1 MAEPLKQFI
10 NVEAVR
16 FLADKLAEQFSDFD
30 KQRFQRQ
37 ILPELDAISLT
48 QRVSLLG
55 DAIAKQLPADFREV
69 APGLH
74 QLAANWPVTD
84 NNAGWQQY
92 AIWPLITYAGQAG
105 INKPDLAL
113 PVLADLTPLFTAEF
127 AIRPYLEQH
136 FEQTYRQMLDWADHE
151 DPHLRRLASE
161 GLRPRLPWGI
171 HLKHIPTEKALA
183 LLDKLKDDDS
193 VYVQKS
199 VANHLNDLSKTHP
212 KLILDLCQS
221 WQDSATPARQWIIR
235 RALRTLQK
243 QAEPAALKILGY
255 SQDLPLSVDFKLSEK
270 ACRIGDSVT
279 MQLLL
284 KNPAAQ
290 PQSLLIDYELWLMR
304 GNGRQTAK
312 VFFWNRIN
320 LTGQQQIVLI
330 KQQAMQ
336 QLSTRKLYP
345 GEHKIC
351 LRINGQPQ
359 TTRIFQL
366 MP

>member
-1 MAEPLKQFI
+1 MAEPLKQLI
-10 NVEAVR
+10 NAEAVA
-16 FLADKLAEQFSDFD
+16 FLSERLAAQFAGFD
-30 KQRFQRQ
+30 KQDFYRQ
-37 ILPELDAISLT
+37 VLAELDALSLT
-48 QRVSLLG
+48 QRVNLLA
-55 DAIAKQLPADFREV
+55 DVIAGQLPADFHKV

-74 QLAANWPVTD
+74 QLAVNWPVSD
-84 NNAGWQQY
+84 KNAGWQQY

-105 INKPDLAL
+105 LNRPDLAL

-151 DPHLRRLASE
+151 NPHLRRLASE

-171 HLKHIPTEKALA
+171 HLKHIPTEKALV
-183 LLDKLKDDDS
+183 LLGKLKDDDS

-199 VANHLNDLSKTHP
+199 VANHLNDLSKTQP
-212 KLILDLCQS
+212 QLILALCKS
-221 WQDSATPARQWIIR
+221 WQTDATPARQWIIR

-243 QAEPAALKILGY
+243 QADPIALKILGY
-255 SQDLPLSVDFKLSEK
+255 SQDLPLAVDFVLAEK
-270 ACRIGDSVT
+270 ACRIGEFVT
-279 MQLLL
+279 MQLSLQNL
-284 KNPAAQ
+284 AAQ

-304 GNGRQTAK
+304 GNGRPSAK
-312 VFFWNRIN
+312 IFFWQRIN
-320 LTGQQQIVLI
+320 LTGHQKITLQ

-359 TTRIFQL
+359 ATRIFQL
-366 MP
+366 RP

>member
-10 NVEAVR
+10 NAEAVG
-16 FLADKLAEQFSDFD
+16 FLADKLSEQFTDFD
-30 KQRFQRQ
+30 KQRFRSQ
-37 ILPELDAISLT
+37 ILAELDALSLT
-48 QRVSLLG
+48 QRVNLLA
-55 DAIAKQLPADFREV
+55 DVMAEQLPADFRKV

-84 NNAGWQQY
+84 NNSGWQQY
-92 AIWPLITYAGQAG
+92 ATWPLITYAGRAG
-105 INKPDLAL
+105 LNKPDLAL

-136 FEQTYRQMLDWADHE
+136 FERTFRQMLDWADHE
-151 DPHLRRLASE
+151 NPHLRRLASE

-171 HLKHIPTEKALA
+171 RLKHIPTEKALI

-212 KLILDLCQS
+212 QLILDVCQS
-221 WQDSATPARQWIIR
+221 WQVSATPARQWIIR

-243 QAEPAALKILGY
+243 QADPSALRILGY
-255 SQDLPLSVDFKLSEK
+255 SQDLPLAVDFELTET
-270 ACRIGDSVT
+270 ACCIGESVT
-279 MQLLL
+279 MQLSLQ
-284 KNPAAQ
+284 NPSAQ

-304 GNGRQTAK
+304 GNGRPSAK

-359 TTRIFQL
+359 ATRIFQL